1 MQPGDLSQL
10 QTTDDGEGQ
19 TNRDETLKPNTESTG
34 LQDVR
39 CLLEFIDNDVKQKKQ
54 FVQSTRCQSVSFGD
68 IWFLFN
74 PGELVIAQDNSQAYK
89 IVKVTVM
96 RHKIQPPMKGDLSYW
111 RDDTKGRF
119 EDNPVRVHCVHIDF
133 DGTWIGPV
141 SQTFS
146 ISRFEGEKHVVS
158 LPVYPLRFSR
168 KPEVH
173 ATLVER
179 GKQFVKVAAMKYMH
193 YSGLTLDGRDDID
206 SQVVVDFEEALTRN
220 PEERPEIESV
230 IDKDF
235 EKQSAADEADHDSAS
250 PSSSGTES
258 TFSSRRST
266 RRRKTIKIRQRTSDA
281 SKSCVEECCA
291 QEVCHYDDYVET
303 RRMQECLAAHM
314 DSAAPG
320 IPSLAIHPRRFRD
333 ITDKESLSEDELLIM
348 SRRVFGFVLRSR
360 KWGAYQQY

>member
-89 IVKVTVM
+89 IVKITVM

-179 GKQFVKVAAMKYMH
+179 GK
-193 YSGLTLDGRDDID
+193 
-206 SQVVVDFEEALTRN
+206 
-220 PEERPEIESV
+220 
-230 IDKDF
+230 
-235 EKQSAADEADHDSAS
+235 
-250 PSSSGTES
+250 
-258 TFSSRRST
+258 
-266 RRRKTIKIRQRTSDA
+266 
-281 SKSCVEECCA
+281 
-291 QEVCHYDDYVET
+291 
-303 RRMQECLAAHM
+303 
-314 DSAAPG
+314 
-320 IPSLAIHPRRFRD
+320 
-333 ITDKESLSEDELLIM
+333 
-348 SRRVFGFVLRSR
+348 
-360 KWGAYQQY
+360 